1 MTDLLPE
8 DRDFV
13 VRLRR
18 DLHRHPELA
27 FEEHRTAERVAALL
41 GKSGLE
47 VRTGLAGTGV
57 LGVLRGEGAGDGAA
71 GRTLLIRADMDALP
85 VDEVPGREYG
95 SLVPGAMHASGHD
108 GHTAMAVAAARVL
121 ARRRASLPGNVVFAF
136 QPAEETT
143 GGAALMIQEGALLD
157 PSVDA
162 GRRLPPGQHP
172 PRRPARRPAGADHGG
187 DRRLRAD
194 DHRQRQ
200 PRRPAAPLGRPGG
213 DQLPDRERPANP
225 HDPGALPAQPA
236 VLTVGAIHGG
246 TAGNVIADSVELRG
260 TLRTYDPRLRTHL
273 KLRVEEMVAG
283 IAAAMRAGAALRW
296 DEGYP
301 PTVNDPRITA
311 LMQRAIAGAVGTENL
326 VEHEPSLGGDD
337 MAYFLAAVPGCY
349 VRLGSANPAR
359 GLDGPAHSAR
369 FDFDE
374 DALAI
379 GVDVLVRAA
388 LDFLATP
395 PA

>member
-1 MTDLLPE
+1 MTELLPE

-27 FEEHRTAERVAALL
+27 FEEHRTAERVAGLL
-41 GKSGLE
+41 GESGLE

-57 LGVLRGEGAGDGAA
+57 LGILRGAAA
-71 GRTLLIRADMDALP
+71 GSDARTMLIRADMDALP
-85 VDEVPGREYG
+85 VEEAGGREYG
-95 SLVPGAMHASGHD
+95 SLVPGKMHACGHD
-108 GHTAMAVAAARVL
+108 GHTAMAVTAARVL
-121 ARRRASLPGNVVFAF
+121 ARRRDSLPGNVVFAF

-143 GGAALMIQEGALLD
+143 GGAARMIQEGALTEPRVDAAIGFHLANTLPVGQIAAQPGPITAATD
-157 PSVDA
+157 GFVLTITGKGGHAARPHLSVDPVA
-162 GRRLPPGQHP
+162 VSFQVGSALHT
-172 PRRPARRPAGADHGG
+172 
-187 DRRLRAD
+187 LMT
-194 DHRQRQ
+194 
-200 PRRPAAPLGRPGG
+200 
-213 DQLPDRERPANP
+213 RERS
-225 HDPGALPAQPA
+225 PAQPA

-260 TLRTYDPRLRTHL
+260 TLRTYDPQLRTHL
-273 KLRVEEMVAG
+273 KQRVEEMVAG
-283 IAAAMRAGAALRW
+283 IATAMRAGAALRW

-311 LMQRAIAGAVGTENL
+311 LMQRAISGVVGTENL
-326 VEHEPSLGGDD
+326 VEHEASLGGDD

-349 VRLGSANPAR
+349 ARLGSANPAR
-359 GLDGPAHSAR
+359 GLDAPHHSAR

-374 DALAI
+374 DALPI
-379 GVDVLVRAA
+379 GVDVLIRAS

-395 PA
+395 AG

>member
-27 FEEHRTAERVAALL
+27 FEEHRTAERVASLL
-41 GKSGLE
+41 GESGLE

-57 LGVLRGEGAGDGAA
+57 LGVLRGAAA
-71 GRTLLIRADMDALP
+71 GPDARTMLIRADMDALP
-85 VDEVPGREYG
+85 VEEAGGREYG
-95 SLVPGAMHASGHD
+95 SLVPGKMHACGHD

-143 GGAALMIQEGALLD
+143 GGAARMIREGALTD
-157 PSVDA
+157 PRVDAAIGFHLANTLPVGQIAAQPGPITAATDGFVLTITGKGGHAARPHLSVDPVA
-162 GRRLPPGQHP
+162 VSFQVGSALHT
-172 PRRPARRPAGADHGG
+172 
-187 DRRLRAD
+187 LMT
-194 DHRQRQ
+194 
-200 PRRPAAPLGRPGG
+200 
-213 DQLPDRERPANP
+213 RERS
-225 HDPGALPAQPA
+225 PAQPA

-260 TLRTYDPRLRTHL
+260 TLRTYDPQLRTHL
-273 KLRVEEMVAG
+273 KQRVEEMVAG
-283 IAAAMRAGAALRW
+283 IATAMRAGAALRW

-311 LMQRAIAGAVGTENL
+311 LMQRAIGGVVGAENL
-326 VEHEPSLGGDD
+326 VEHEASLGGDD

-349 VRLGSANPAR
+349 ARLGSANPAR
-359 GLDGPAHSAR
+359 GLDAPHHSAR

-374 DALAI
+374 DALPI
-379 GVDVLVRAA
+379 GVDVLVRAS
-388 LDFLATP
+388 LDFLTTA
-395 PA
+395 AG

>member
-27 FEEHRTAERVAALL
+27 FEEHRTAERVAGLL
-41 GKSGLE
+41 GESGLE

-57 LGVLRGEGAGDGAA
+57 LGILRGAAA
-71 GRTLLIRADMDALP
+71 GPDARTMLIRADMDALP
-85 VDEVPGREYG
+85 VEEAGGREYG
-95 SLVPGAMHASGHD
+95 SLVPGKMHACGHD
-108 GHTAMAVAAARVL
+108 GHTAMAVTAARVL
-121 ARRRASLPGNVVFAF
+121 ARRRDSLPGNVVFAF

-143 GGAALMIQEGALLD
+143 GGAARMIQEGALRD
-157 PSVDA
+157 PQVHAAIGFHLANTLPVGQIAAQPGPITAATDGFALTITGKGGHAARPHLSVDPVA
-162 GRRLPPGQHP
+162 VSFQVGSALHT
-172 PRRPARRPAGADHGG
+172 
-187 DRRLRAD
+187 LMT
-194 DHRQRQ
+194 
-200 PRRPAAPLGRPGG
+200 
-213 DQLPDRERPANP
+213 RERS
-225 HDPGALPAQPA
+225 PAQPA

-260 TLRTYDPRLRTHL
+260 TLRTYDPQLRTHL
-273 KLRVEEMVAG
+273 KQRVEEMVAG
-283 IAAAMRAGAALRW
+283 IATAMRAGAALRW

-311 LMQRAIAGAVGTENL
+311 LMQRAIGGVVGTENL
-326 VEHEPSLGGDD
+326 VEHEASLGGDD

-349 VRLGSANPAR
+349 ARLGSANPAR
-359 GLDGPAHSAR
+359 GLDAPHHSAR

-374 DALAI
+374 DALPI
-379 GVDVLVRAA
+379 GVDVLVRAS
-388 LDFLATP
+388 LDFLTTA
-395 PA
+395 AG